1 MSYSNALMEYHID
14 RVSYSPLTRY
24 LTIKKITEFAEFAH
38 EYVTQKYKNRLKY
51 EETALMV
58 RGILWNLSDQKQ
70 YLVEM
75 LEPIS
80 LRFSG
85 DLHLTL
91 PYDDTHYFKIIES
104 W

>member
-1 MSYSNALMEYHID
+1 MDYTSS
-14 RVSYSPLTRY
+14 SPLIRY
-24 LTIKKITEFAEFAH
+24 LIIKKITEFAEFAH
-38 EYVTQKYKNRLKY
+38 DYVKQKCNNRFKY

-58 RGILWNLSDQKQ
+58 RGILWNLSDQKR

-80 LRFSG
+80 LRFSC

-91 PYDDTHYFKIIES
+91 PYDDTLF
-104 W
+104 

>member
-1 MSYSNALMEYHID
+1 MDYTSN
-14 RVSYSPLTRY
+14 SPLTRY
-24 LTIKKITEFAEFAH
+24 LTIKKITKFAEFAH
-38 EYVTQKYKNRLKY
+38 EYETQKFKNRFKY
-51 EETALMV
+51 EETALIV